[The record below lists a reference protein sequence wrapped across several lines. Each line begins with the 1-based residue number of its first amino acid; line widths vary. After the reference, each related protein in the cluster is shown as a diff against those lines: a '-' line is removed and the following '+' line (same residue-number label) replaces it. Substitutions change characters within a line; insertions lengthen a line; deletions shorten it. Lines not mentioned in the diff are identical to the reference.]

1 MDNDL
6 THFEP
11 NGNSD
16 FMNKFKFFQVP
27 KQNKTIEDVFESVY
41 YPQIPITDNTKEIEI
56 KIDAQ
61 EFFIDLSNTFV
72 TFDIT
77 ILNEDGTKL
86 LPISPGT
93 EIITTT
99 TSSIQTQTSTIANP
113 TNLPLSPSENQRK
126 RKRNDSDDSEN
137 DDEIQY
143 KKKKKIGITPNPTKF
158 LGVGLEQAIGSSIFR
173 DIDIKLNNQSIC
185 GLKNTYYWIGYLQN
199 VLCYNED
206 ARKSRLETNGFYE
219 DSDPSTT
226 DFFQHSG
233 SRTRALLTDQS
244 KKWSIKT
251 GIYHGLFQ
259 ISKVLIPM
267 ISLNFN
273 FMLNDKLKVLKTA
286 IQNTEFKYSIS
297 NFKLFIKKIKVSN
310 DFQSNIERQLSKTHA
325 SYCFDHLRCTEISL
339 AAGTQNQH
347 FPDIFNNVIQPELC
361 VIWFVN
367 HAASQGSYPTSI
379 FNAQHFDLKEI
390 YLRLENVTYPA
401 VPYELNFTDADF
413 SNKFVRL
420 WSNLLPGDLSEDNGI
435 LIDQKKFKD
444 GFTFFLINF
453 SPDLNGLFVPKI
465 GTTFLHLNFKT
476 ALVNPVKMFIFTKN
490 PVCLRI
496 DSDRQVNRD
505 YVL

>member
-143 KKKKKIGITPNPTKF
+143 KKKKK
-158 LGVGLEQAIGSSIFR
+158 LES
-173 DIDIKLNNQSIC
+173 
-185 GLKNTYYWIGYLQN
+185 
-199 VLCYNED
+199 
-206 ARKSRLETNGFYE
+206 
-219 DSDPSTT
+219 P
-226 DFFQHSG
+226 
-233 SRTRALLTDQS
+233 
-244 KKWSIKT
+244 
-251 GIYHGLFQ
+251 
-259 ISKVLIPM
+259 LI
-267 ISLNFN
+267 LRNF
-273 FMLNDKLKVLKTA
+273 
-286 IQNTEFKYSIS
+286 
-297 NFKLFIKKIKVSN
+297 
-310 DFQSNIERQLSKTHA
+310 
-325 SYCFDHLRCTEISL
+325 
-339 AAGTQNQH
+339 
-347 FPDIFNNVIQPELC
+347 
-361 VIWFVN
+361 
-367 HAASQGSYPTSI
+367 
-379 FNAQHFDLKEI
+379 
-390 YLRLENVTYPA
+390 
-401 VPYELNFTDADF
+401 
-413 SNKFVRL
+413 
-420 WSNLLPGDLSEDNGI
+420 
-435 LIDQKKFKD
+435 
-444 GFTFFLINF
+444 
-453 SPDLNGLFVPKI
+453 
-465 GTTFLHLNFKT
+465 
-476 ALVNPVKMFIFTKN
+476 
-490 PVCLRI
+490 
-496 DSDRQVNRD
+496 
-505 YVL
+505 